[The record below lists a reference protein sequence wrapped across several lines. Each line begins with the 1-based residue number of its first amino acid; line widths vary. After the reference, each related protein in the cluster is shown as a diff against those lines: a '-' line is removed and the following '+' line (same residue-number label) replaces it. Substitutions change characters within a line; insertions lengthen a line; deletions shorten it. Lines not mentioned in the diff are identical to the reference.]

1 MKPIRRMSAVLL
13 LAGIAIA
20 ACNAGAQDDA
30 AGAPSA
36 ASLEGTPAGASAPA
50 GPPAAA
56 EGSLDSYE
64 VRIASGP
71 FAGTHTGSGEMSC
84 FAQEGTWGAD
94 LTLDRDHG
102 LTMIYLMLAGVP
114 ETGGSTEDV
123 NLGLTY
129 GQLDDIGPGAGGTG
143 IGGAIGGG
151 TGRAT
156 VERDGDRA
164 VIRIEGTTVHG
175 APVTAV
181 VRCGQIS

>member
-1 MKPIRRMSAVLL
+1 MKPIRSTSAVLL

-20 ACNAGAQDDA
+20 ACNAGAQDGTA
-30 AGAPSA
+30 SQAQASAEQKAPS
-36 ASLEGTPAGASAPA
+36 GG
-50 GPPAAA
+50 
-56 EGSLDSYE
+56 DSPDFYE
-64 VRIASGP
+64 VRIASGT
-71 FAGTHTGSGEMSC
+71 FAGTHTGSGVMSC

-94 LTLDRDHG
+94 LTLDREDG
-102 LTMIYLMLAGVP
+102 LTMVYLMLTGVP
-114 ETGGSTEDV
+114 ETGGSTEEV
-123 NLGLTY
+123 NLGLTF
-129 GQLDDIGPGAGGTG
+129 GQLDDVGPGAGGTG

-175 APVTAV
+175 ASVTAV